1 MRQTRITLI
10 LGFAQALVTSGCCM
24 AGRPEIMPFSFSKN
38 IVLGQKTTVTCVVSS
53 GTGPFRF
60 EWKHGERRVASD
72 SRKNVLTLAENVAA
86 LTIEAITAED
96 LGNYTCTVASDVGNA
111 SYSAVLAAE
120 DKPRIQPLAF
130 PEVVNLGEEV
140 SVTCAAASGRKPFRF
155 TWAKDGKPLV
165 DSKTKYSRTVLD
177 NVAMMTIESV
187 GAEDVGNYTCTASN
201 RFGSDTATAP
211 LVVDVNRATLKRSET
226 QESRALGTSSQ
237 NLKWKGQVIA
247 VAFCTLLAL
256 VTSLTSNSG
265 PPAIMPFSFLRNV
278 VLGQKTTVT
287 CVVSSGTGPFHFV
300 WSHGSETITS
310 DSRKHVKVL
319 AENVAALYI
328 EAIGAE
334 DLGNYTCTASN
345 AAGKGSYSASL
356 VVDAPPVI
364 MPFSFA
370 KDTSL
375 GDRVLVSCVVT
386 RGTAPFSISWTHQ
399 GRPIANTANKHATLL
414 TGSIATMT
422 IEKVAA
428 EDVGNYTCTAKNA
441 AGSDSF
447 TAALTVEEKPKI
459 QPFSFPKQ
467 HRLGKDITVS
477 CFATEGQ
484 PPLSF
489 AWSKDGA
496 KIDNGKKFTIEH
508 VAGKI
513 STLAI
518 HKVTG
523 ADVGNYTCTVS
534 NSVGSDR
541 FTAALLVTEAPR
553 LQPLYIAKDHPL
565 LETLVVSCIAIR
577 GSRPLKFAW
586 FKDGRPVAAGDRA
599 VPQTLTETLSTLTIP
614 KVTAEDVG
622 NYTCQA
628 SNEAGSDS
636 HTAELLVT
644 AHCTVPKQQRKL
656 VPASQMRGSS
666 VHRLVTSSMTGAHNR
681 IRLMTAFL
689 VLGLLAGSHASTQ
702 DQPRIQPLAF
712 PPNVN
717 LGEKVSVTCVV
728 VTGRKP
734 FDFVWRQDGKVL
746 ANAKTKYSRVV
757 VDNIVTMTIER
768 VTAEDVGNYTCT
780 VTNDFGSDSATA
792 ALIVEVMWR
801 SILLILLC
809 CFVIVARG
817 SEDISTEK
825 PKIQPFFFPKQH
837 RLGKDITVSCFA
849 TEGKQ
854 PLEFAWSKDGVRIDS
869 GGKYTVEHVG
879 GKMSSLFVH
888 QVSAADIGNYTCTAT
903 NDEGSDWF
911 TAVLLVTAAQS
922 TLPFRSPTTSFELVM
937 LIALFF
943 AMVATVAIRADAEA
957 GAPRIHPF
965 TFPKDH
971 LPGQTVA
978 VTCIVNRGTPPF
990 SFSWLKDGRPL
1001 PTEGHKAVSRMITE
1015 SVSVLTVPNVSAEDV
1030 GNYSCRATNAVGSDS
1045 FAAELWVTDQPRIQP
1060 LAFPPSVTLGEK
1072 VSVTCVAAL
1081 GRKPFHFV
1089 WKQDGKVLVNGE
1101 GKYSRSVVDNVV
1113 MMTIERVA
1121 AEDVGNYTCTV
1132 TNDFGS
1138 DTATAALIVEELRTT
1153 PE

>member
-1 MRQTRITLI
+1 MGCRAGISSCTRQLSVY
-10 LGFAQALVTSGCCM
+10 LL
-24 AGRPEIMPFSFSKN
+24 
-38 IVLGQKTTVTCVVSS
+38 IVLCA
-53 GTGPFRF
+53 R
-60 EWKHGERRVASD
+60 
-72 SRKNVLTLAENVAA
+72 
-86 LTIEAITAED
+86 
-96 LGNYTCTVASDVGNA
+96 TVAGNK
-111 SYSAVLAAE
+111 S
-120 DKPRIQPLAF
+120 
-130 PEVVNLGEEV
+130 
-140 SVTCAAASGRKPFRF
+140 
-155 TWAKDGKPLV
+155 
-165 DSKTKYSRTVLD
+165 
-177 NVAMMTIESV
+177 
-187 GAEDVGNYTCTASN
+187 
-201 RFGSDTATAP
+201 
-211 LVVDVNRATLKRSET
+211 
-226 QESRALGTSSQ
+226 
-237 NLKWKGQVIA
+237 
-247 VAFCTLLAL
+247 
-256 VTSLTSNSG
+256 
-265 PPAIMPFSFLRNV
+265 
-278 VLGQKTTVT
+278 
-287 CVVSSGTGPFHFV
+287 
-300 WSHGSETITS
+300 
-310 DSRKHVKVL
+310 
-319 AENVAALYI
+319 
-328 EAIGAE
+328 
-334 DLGNYTCTASN
+334 
-345 AAGKGSYSASL
+345 
-356 VVDAPPVI
+356 PPVI

-375 GDRVLVSCVVT
+375 GDRVLLSCVVT

-489 AWSKDGA
+489 AWSKDGG
-496 KIDNGKKFTIEH
+496 KIENGKKFTTEH
-508 VAGKI
+508 VAGKM

-534 NSVGSDR
+534 NNVGSDR

-644 AHCTVPKQQRKL
+644 AHCTVPKQPRKL
-656 VPASQMRGSS
+656 VPVSQMRGSS

-681 IRLMTAFL
+681 IRPMAAFL

-702 DQPRIQPLAF
+702 DHPRIQPLAF

-746 ANAKTKYSRVV
+746 ANTKTKYSRVV

-792 ALIVEVMWR
+792 ALIVE
-801 SILLILLC
+801 
-809 CFVIVARG
+809 
-817 SEDISTEK
+817 EK

-911 TAVLLVTAAQS
+911 TAVLLVT
-922 TLPFRSPTTSFELVM
+922 
-937 LIALFF
+937 
-943 AMVATVAIRADAEA
+943 

-1045 FAAELWVTDQPRIQP
+1045 FAAELWVTVSKNMASSGHRIKATALAIIFGLFGAIHAATQDQPRIQP